1 MKNIF
6 LLLVASAFCLS
17 CTPSSTSTQEERI
30 SNPAENKILMLKVDY
45 TTNVFEGGKELTLGP
60 YSSSFET
67 NNEYQA
73 PSDFGY
79 LKVFYTPTNTKIFD
93 GTIHWLGEGAMSYPT
108 NFAPAN
114 SFVVLNTF
122 AAIPMPVVENI
133 FGTSTPQNV
142 NYTAVVNPLI
152 YLEKVNAYRI
162 SNPTAKVK
170 IFLYTPGVGVGNP
183 ATWKWIVMFKN

>member
-6 LLLVASAFCLS
+6 LLSIAAIFCAS
-17 CTPSSTSTQEERI
+17 CTSSSTTEERV
-30 SNPAENKILMLKVDY
+30 SNPVQNKILMLKVDY
-45 TTNVFEGGKELTLGP
+45 TTNVFEGGKELIVEP

-67 NNEYQA
+67 NNDYKS

-79 LKVFYTPTNTKIFD
+79 IKVFYTPTNTKIFD
-93 GTIHWLGEGAMSYPT
+93 GTIHWAGEGAMSYPT

-122 AAIPMPVVENI
+122 AAIPMPVIENI
-133 FGTSTPQNV
+133 LGTTNPPNI
-142 NYTAVVNPLI
+142 NYDSVVNQLL
-152 YLEKVNAYRI
+152 YLEKVNDYRA